1 MNNFNTLGLP
11 VDNSFQNVRIES
23 KKIKAQHVPYFFSAI
38 KSNKNISAKS
48 VRKSVKI
55 K

>member
-11 VDNSFQNVRIES
+11 VDNSFQNVKIKS

-38 KSNKNISAKS
+38 RANKNVSAKS
-48 VRKSVKI
+48 IIRSVKT